1 MRRFIDMPHPLPFPE
16 ANLKIWL
23 DIYGLVPT
31 LTALINICREKASEG
46 DDWQR
51 TADTLEQLK
60 ETL

>member
-1 MRRFIDMPHPLPFPE
+1 MPHPLPFPE
-16 ANLKIWL
+16 TNLKVWV

-31 LTALINICREKASEG
+31 LTALINICRESSEHEG

-51 TADTLEQLK
+51 TADALEQLK

>member
-1 MRRFIDMPHPLPFPE
+1 MPHPLPFPE

-31 LTALINICREKASEG
+31 LTALINICREKTQSEG

-51 TADTLEQLK
+51 TAEVLEQLK